1 MTHKPILEVDDLQV
15 AYGPVRALRGCS
27 MRVFAGEAVAIVGAN
42 GAGKTTLLRATTNVV
57 RRQSGDIRLNGNSIG
72 RRPSHLLA
80 REGLMHIPEGR
91 GVLGS
96 LTVRENLRLVYD
108 AGTNS
113 ASFEAAL
120 AKVFERFPRLQERI
134 DQKAGSMSGGEQQML
149 ALSRALVRF
158 PQVLLVDEPSLGLSP
173 LLVNEMFTLLESFR
187 ASGMTIL
194 VVEQH
199 ARSVFAFADRGYILR
214 HGQFVLEGKGS
225 DLLRDMTSLRHYLG
239 TD

>member
-1 MTHKPILEVDDLQV
+1 MTYKPILEVDDLQV

-42 GAGKTTLLRATTNVV
+42 GAGKTTLLRATTNVL
-57 RRQSGDIRLNGNSIG
+57 RRQSGEIRLNGNSIG
-72 RRPSHLLA
+72 QRPSHMLA

-199 ARSVFAFADRGYILR
+199 ARSVLGFADRGYVLR
-214 HGQFVLEGKGS
+214 QGQFVIEGKGS
-225 DLLRDMTSLRHYLG
+225 DLLQDMTSLRHYLG